1 MKIPNQLKPFISLA
15 LMIVIVAGALFAYQ
29 TFTSKREAADP
40 RLSETDPGQEEAT
53 EAELVLADDFM
64 VYDIA
69 GKEVNLSDFRGQPL
83 VVNFW
88 ASWCP
93 PCVWEMPDFNQV
105 WRERQD
111 DVMFMMVNVIDGKKE
126 TEKSGKEFFQEKGFS
141 FPVYFDIDQNAVE
154 TFGVYSYPQTLF
166 IDKHG
171 YFVAYAKGAIDAATL
186 QEAIDMTIEAG
197 EMRQPPE
204 DATGAGADDSSGE
217 ETDSTGTETDGGAA
231 DEDGT
236 ADETSGES

>member
-15 LMIVIVAGALFAYQ
+15 LMIVIIAGALFAYQ
-29 TFTSKREAADP
+29 GFTARKNAADSS
-40 RLSETDPGQEEAT
+40 LSETDPSQEAAAEG
-53 EAELVLADDFM
+53 ELVLAEDFT

-69 GKEVNLSDFRGQPL
+69 GKEVNLSDFRGRPL

-105 WRERQD
+105 WRDRQD

-126 TEKSGKEFFQEKGFS
+126 TEKSGKEFFQDKGFS
-141 FPVYFDIDQNAVE
+141 FPVYFDIDQDAVS
-154 TFGVYSYPQTLF
+154 TFGVYSYPQTYF

-171 YFVAYAKGAIDAATL
+171 YFVAYAKGAIEAATL

-197 EMRQPPE
+197 EARQPAEGSSDGGDSGSAEGTE
-204 DATGAGADDSSGE
+204 DAASAEGAGA
-217 ETDSTGTETDGGAA
+217 GTPAPANG
-231 DEDGT
+231 
-236 ADETSGES
+236 

>member
-1 MKIPNQLKPFISLA
+1 MKIPNQIKPFISLA

-29 TFTSKREAADP
+29 TFTSKREAADSG
-40 RLSETDPGQEEAT
+40 LSETNPGQEENA
-53 EAELVLADDFM
+53 EAELVLAENFM

-105 WRERQD
+105 WRDRQG

-154 TFGVYSYPQTLF
+154 TFGVYSYPQTFF

-197 EMRQPPE
+197 EMRQTPE
-204 DATGAGADDSSGE
+204 DATDTGTDGADGAGS
-217 ETDSTGTETDGGAA
+217 GGAGT
-231 DEDGT
+231 DEGGG
-236 ADETSGES
+236 ADETRGES